1 MEKLVG
7 RVEER
12 QILENAL
19 KSSNPELIAVTGRRR
34 VGKTFLIRSVYEK
47 HIAFEFSAVHNA
59 TMHEQLGGF
68 IKAYQQAKKSRAA
81 YEVPASWFAAFAL
94 LEDYLTPIIKRRK
107 AVVFFDEFPW
117 MHTPRSNFLKA
128 FEQFWNTYASRHPDL
143 KVVICGSAASWMIQN
158 VVNNRGGLH
167 NRLTRRLK
175 LLPFSLKETEA
186 YLISRSVTLDR
197 YQLLQLYM
205 VMGGIPEYLK
215 QVAPGKSSAQI
226 IDNLFF
232 TKQGALKKEFDNLYP
247 ALFENAI
254 HHIMI
259 IRALASIN
267 KGMTRKEIIES
278 TKLNSGGWVTQILDE
293 LEESGFIMSYLPYN
307 RTSKDL
313 VYRLSDEY
321 SLFYIKYIEKS
332 RATSDGTW
340 LRISESA
347 SWKSWSGYAFEGICL
362 KHVPQIRAALG
373 ITSTYTEESVWRHVP
388 GKGQPGAQ
396 IDLLLD
402 RKDYCINICEMKFST
417 GLFTVTKKYAD
428 ELIQKV
434 TVFKTVEKPRKTIFL
449 TMVTTYG
456 IAKNQFSKG
465 LIQSELT
472 MDALFDD

>member
-19 KSSNPELIAVTGRRR
+19 KSNSPELIAVTGRRR

-47 HIAFEFSAVHNA
+47 RIAFEFSAVHNT
-59 TMHEQLGGF
+59 TMQEQLGGF
-68 IKAYQQAKKSRAA
+68 IKAYQQAKKSNAA
-81 YEVPASWFAAFAL
+81 YEVPGSWFAAFAL
-94 LEDYLTPIIKRRK
+94 LEDFLTPIIKRRK

-186 YLISRSVTLDR
+186 YLISRSVNLDR

-247 ALFENAI
+247 ALFENATR
-254 HHIMI
+254 HVMI
-259 IRALASIN
+259 IRALASAS

-293 LEESGFIMSYLPYN
+293 LEESGFIMSYLPFN

-321 SLFYIKYIEKS
+321 SL
-332 RATSDGTW
+332 
-340 LRISESA
+340 
-347 SWKSWSGYAFEGICL
+347 
-362 KHVPQIRAALG
+362 
-373 ITSTYTEESVWRHVP
+373 
-388 GKGQPGAQ
+388 
-396 IDLLLD
+396 
-402 RKDYCINICEMKFST
+402 
-417 GLFTVTKKYAD
+417 
-428 ELIQKV
+428 
-434 TVFKTVEKPRKTIFL
+434 
-449 TMVTTYG
+449 
-456 IAKNQFSKG
+456 
-465 LIQSELT
+465 
-472 MDALFDD
+472 